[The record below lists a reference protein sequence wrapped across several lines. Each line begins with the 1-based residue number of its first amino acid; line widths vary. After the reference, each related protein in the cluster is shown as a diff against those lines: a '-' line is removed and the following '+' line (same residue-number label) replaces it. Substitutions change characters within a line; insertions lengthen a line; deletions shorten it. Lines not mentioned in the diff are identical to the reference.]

1 MALAIAPTS
10 LAWPALPFLLT
21 LGWATQ
27 AHAQPSETEDLG
39 GRASVDAAT
48 TGTTELEGQGTFGSA
63 AGEDDAL
70 DDDATEWD
78 LSFGSLISTGNARQI
93 SVTGATDFRLR
104 RGDHQF
110 SAAAAGNYG
119 QAALV
124 NNDLEPTVG
133 NIQGRV
139 RYDYFLHERVST
151 FLMLTARHDP
161 FQGLDLRMNV
171 DPGFAFYVIPG
182 NEERLWTEVGYD
194 FQYDLRDPNATL
206 ARDDEGELVYDAQ
219 GNTIQAVDRQR
230 LNHAVRLFAGYV
242 NQLSDAVGFRTGVEY
257 LQSVQEGRR
266 WRINWD
272 NAFTTQL
279 KERLSLALTFT
290 VRVDNDPLPRVRKVD
305 TITAFNLVYRF
316 F

>member
-1 MALAIAPTS
+1 MALATRSTLHAWS
-10 LAWPALPFLLT
+10 ALAVLLT
-21 LGWATQ
+21 WSAVGDAR
-27 AHAQPSETEDLG
+27 AQPSDTEDLE
-39 GRASVDAAT
+39 GRAKVDAAT
-48 TGTTELEGQGTFGSA
+48 TGQTELDGQGGIGATA
-63 AGEDDAL
+63 PAEKL

-78 LSFGSLISTGNARQI
+78 LSFGSLISTGNARQV
-93 SVTGATDFRLR
+93 SVTGTTNFRLR

-124 NNDLEPTVG
+124 NDDLAPTVG

-139 RYDYFLHERVST
+139 RYDYFLHEYVSV
-151 FLMLTARHDP
+151 FGMLTARHDP

-182 NEERLWTEVGYD
+182 VKERLWTEVGYD
-194 FQYDLRDPNATL
+194 LQYDLRDPNATL
-206 ARDDEGELVYDAQ
+206 ARDDEGELIYDPQ
-219 GNTIQAVDRQR
+219 GNTIQAADRQR
-230 LNHAVRLFAGYV
+230 LNHAVRLFAGYI
-242 NQLSDAVGFRTGVEY
+242 NQINDAVGFRTGAEY
-257 LQSVQEGRR
+257 LQSVQVGRR
-266 WRINWD
+266 WRVNWE
-272 NAFTTQL
+272 NAFITQL
-279 KERLSLALTFT
+279 KDRLSLALTFT

>member
-1 MALAIAPTS
+1 MALAIAPTF

-27 AHAQPSETEDLG
+27 AHAQPSDTEDLE
-39 GRASVDAAT
+39 GRAAIDAAT
-48 TGTTELEGQGTFGSA
+48 TGETELDGQGTFAGA
-63 AGEDDAL
+63 AGEDDTL
-70 DDDATEWD
+70 ENDATVWD

-93 SVTGATDFRLR
+93 SVTGATDLRLR

-124 NNDLEPTVG
+124 TDDLEPTVG

-139 RYDYFLHERVST
+139 RYDYFLHERVSVFT
-151 FLMLTARHDP
+151 MLTARHDP

-171 DPGFAFYVIPG
+171 DPGFAFYVIP
-182 NEERLWTEVGYD
+182 EKKERLWAEVGYD

-206 ARDDEGELVYDAQ
+206 ARDDEGDLLYDAQ
-219 GNTIQAVDRQR
+219 GNTIQAADGQR
-230 LNHAVRLFAGYV
+230 LNHAVRLFGGYV
-242 NQLSDAVGFRTGVEY
+242 NQLNDAIGFRSGVEY
-257 LQSVQEGRR
+257 LQSVQVARR

-279 KERLSLALTFT
+279 KDRLSLALTFT